1 MRKKILVAV
10 LAMSLC
16 TGTALAMR
24 PVTIAEQ
31 GSFFAGGKVLETT
44 GEFDYTHPLAPQGQT
59 LHGDHAYVFYQKPL
73 KAKRLPLVFLH
84 GAGQSAKTWETTP
97 DGRDGFQNI
106 FLSRRYSTYLVDQPR
121 RGKAGRT
128 TLPGSIDTTTNDQ
141 FWFSNFRVGNWP
153 NYFDGVQFAKDEETL
168 NQYLRQIT
176 PNTGAYDEAV
186 VSDAMAAVFAKAGD
200 GILVTHSQGGGPGWR
215 TVIKS
220 EKVRAV
226 ISFEPGSSFPFPKGD
241 APEPLATTS
250 PTGALSAAEIPLADF
265 MKLTKIPIVIF
276 YGDNIADSYTQEW
289 NKDSW
294 RIRLTMARLWAEAVN
309 KHGGDVTVIHLP
321 EIGIKGNTHF
331 PMSDLNNTKVADVME
346 KWMQEKGLSK

>member
-1 MRKKILVAV
+1 M
-10 LAMSLC
+10 
-16 TGTALAMR
+16 
-24 PVTIAEQ
+24 
-31 GSFFAGGKVLETT
+31 
-44 GEFDYTHPLAPQGQT
+44 
-59 LHGDHAYVFYQKPL
+59 
-73 KAKRLPLVFLH
+73 
-84 GAGQSAKTWETTP
+84 
-97 DGRDGFQNI
+97 
-106 FLSRRYSTYLVDQPR
+106 
-121 RGKAGRT
+121 
-128 TLPGSIDTTTNDQ
+128 
-141 FWFSNFRVGNWP
+141 GNWP